1 MTELDATDTDAV
13 KGLPDA
19 DAAVIVL
26 EGISMYLAN
35 GELKALLRTLK
46 DKYPKLNVLMDVYTE
61 FGAKATKYKNPI
73 NDVGVTE
80 VHGVDYLFLS
90 DEEFDGLEERD
101 ELLEHARYAD
111 NRYGTPA
118 LPVYD
123 CFARGERALLD
134 VEVKGALNVRKKCPD
149 ALLVYIVPP
158 SAKELYERLRGR
170 GTENMETIRK
180 RLSRASEEVDY
191 IDEYNC
197 ILVNDDVDVCAGQL
211 REVIENPS
219 AAAVYKEKN
228 LGLALSMKDELEK
241 LLDTI

>member
-1 MTELDATDTDAV
+1 MTDLVRIVVVSGFSGAG
-13 KGLPDA
+13 KGT
-19 DAAVIVL
+19 VIKRFL
-26 EGISMYLAN
+26 EN
-35 GELKALLRTLK
+35 N
-46 DKYPKLNVLMDVYTE
+46 DKYFFSVS
-61 FGAKATKYKNPI
+61 ATTRKPRP
-73 NDVGVTE
+73 TE